1 MTFIAILPNLTS
13 SRQCLRKLRIL
24 MWYTDNGVTQICLF
38 RILSTVMFKMRVQ
51 VWMSC
56 IWKGELKFFG
66 MKCFALIWAF
76 SRRITMKWI
85 QPKFPPF
92 LICLHH
98 WERAVRTPEE
108 ALHDEYGPLKNREEL
123 TFAPQKSS
131 CNHNF
136 LFDLNFICCYWNVTN
151 GWLCSMFSPSWQI
164 RRQGSGH

>member
-1 MTFIAILPNLTS
+1 MHATGREKQIIMTFIAILPNLTS

-76 SRRITMKWI
+76 SRRITMMWI

-92 LICLHH
+92 LISAPPLGTGCAYPRRGTA
-98 WERAVRTPEE
+98 WWIWPIEE
-108 ALHDEYGPLKNREEL
+108 KRRVN
-123 TFAPQKSS
+123 
-131 CNHNF
+131 
-136 LFDLNFICCYWNVTN
+136 
-151 GWLCSMFSPSWQI
+151 LCSPKVQLQSQFSVWFKFYLLLLKRNKRLTLLYVFP
-164 RRQGSGH
+164 